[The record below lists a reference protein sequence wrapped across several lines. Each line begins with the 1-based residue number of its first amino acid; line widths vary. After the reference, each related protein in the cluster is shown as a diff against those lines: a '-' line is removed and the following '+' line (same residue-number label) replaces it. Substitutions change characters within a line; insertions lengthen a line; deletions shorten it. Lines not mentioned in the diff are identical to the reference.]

1 MKIETIFVTGG
12 AGYIG
17 SHLVKKLIKLKYKV
31 LVYDNLS
38 KGHKESIDKKA
49 SFIKGD
55 LSDKNK
61 LDSVFKKYKIDS
73 VMHFAGSIEA
83 AESIIKPEKYFT
95 DNVVN
100 GINLLNA
107 MVKHNVK
114 KMIYSSSAG
123 VYGNAKRIPIK
134 EDSETKPV
142 NVYGETKLMF
152 ENILR
157 LYDKIHNVKFM
168 ALRYFNSAGSDER
181 LGEDH
186 NPETHLIPLI
196 LKAALNN
203 SGVKVFGTDYPTKDG
218 TCIRDYIHV
227 IDLAN
232 AHILALNNLDSES
245 KIYNLGSENGYS
257 VKEIIKI
264 SKEITRKK
272 IKVVE
277 SGRRKGDPAILIAS
291 SEKIKKEL
299 GWKSRYDLRA
309 IIKSA
314 WNWHKKH
321 PEGYK
326 SLNQKWEMF

>member
-1 MKIETIFVTGG
+1 
-12 AGYIG
+12 
-17 SHLVKKLIKLKYKV
+17 
-31 LVYDNLS
+31 
-38 KGHKESIDKKA
+38 
-49 SFIKGD
+49 
-55 LSDKNK
+55 
-61 LDSVFKKYKIDS
+61 
-73 VMHFAGSIEA
+73 
-83 AESIIKPEKYFT
+83 
-95 DNVVN
+95 
-100 GINLLNA
+100 
-107 MVKHNVK
+107 
-114 KMIYSSSAG
+114 
-123 VYGNAKRIPIK
+123 
-134 EDSETKPV
+134 
-142 NVYGETKLMF
+142 
-152 ENILR
+152 
-157 LYDKIHNVKFM
+157 M